1 MPTLRQLVK
10 SSPRKTGKQ
19 TSKVPAFKGSPFR
32 KGICVRVYVIKP
44 KKPNSAQRKI
54 TKVRLSSGRTVLAYI
69 PGIFHT
75 LQEHSHVLLRGGR
88 VKDLPGVKYHCV
100 RGKHDFLPVFE
111 RRKGR
116 SKYGCPH
123 PKNYRGWVI
132 HCKLCCLLILSTV
145 IQVHLL
151 HLLESL
157 MLYRHWI
164 LNTVL
169 FHAVILNAV

>member
-1 MPTLRQLVK
+1 MPSLRQLLKTTPRIKAEKK
-10 SSPRKTGKQ
+10 ST
-19 TSKVPAFKGSPFR
+19 VPAFEGSPFR
-32 KGICVRVYVIKP
+32 KGICLKVYVIKP

-54 TKVRLSSGRTVLAYI
+54 TKVKLSTGKTVLAYI

-100 RGKHDFLPVFE
+100 RAKEDFLPVFE

-123 PKNYRGWVI
+123 PKNYR
-132 HCKLCCLLILSTV
+132 K
-145 IQVHLL
+145 
-151 HLLESL
+151 
-157 MLYRHWI
+157 
-164 LNTVL
+164 
-169 FHAVILNAV
+169 